1 MEIRHLRYFEA
12 LAATLN
18 FSHAAQRLHVAQ
30 PELSRQIQQLEN
42 ELGVALVDRSTRPIK
57 LTEAGQFFYDQT
69 LQLLSR
75 VQQTVES
82 TRRIGEGKRRR
93 LSVGFV
99 PSMLYGLIPQILR
112 EFSEA
117 HDNLDVAL
125 VELTSLQQVRA
136 LQDGSIDIAFS
147 RLSLANDGIL
157 HQVIDEEPV
166 VAVMSVASALAK
178 KKSLAMAELV
188 KHTVVLYPAQPR
200 PSFADEVLRHF
211 RAHGHAVRH
220 LQEANGLQTAIG
232 LVAAGA
238 GVSLVPAS
246 VQRLQRD
253 DVAYRPLAETNV
265 TSIVVMSSRSNDT
278 SPLLAELRQ
287 AMIDAYRRQRSLRR
301 PAAGKPRL
309 RAAAD

>member
-30 PELSRQIQQLEN
+30 PALSRQIQQLEN

-188 KHTVVLYPAQPR
+188 KHTVVLYPTQPR